1 MARKNRAEKTTAAPV
16 EQQAAPTDEG
26 RTAPADENTA
36 PAGRR
41 SRRERGR
48 EAGAKVKAGSDAL
61 RSRIASVV
69 WLVAVVCALI
79 LAVGALLIALKAN
92 QDNAIVSFVLG
103 AADRLDLGVFSR
115 QEGIF
120 TFDGKNAATKDA
132 LVNWG
137 IGAIAYLV
145 VGKILDRVIRP

>member
-1 MARKNRAEKTTAAPV
+1 MASDEPAEKTTA
-16 EQQAAPTDEG
+16 
-26 RTAPADENTA
+26 PADEKATTTEKTSGKTA
-36 PAGRR
+36 EKEPRR

-48 EAGAKVKAGSDAL
+48 DAGAKVKAGTDAV
-61 RSRIASVV
+61 RNRIASVV
-69 WLVAVVCALI
+69 WLIAVLCALI

-92 QDNAIVSFVLG
+92 QDNAIVSFVLD
-103 AADRLDLGVFSR
+103 AADKLDLGVFSR